1 MKDSKNYKKIDKHK
15 ILYRELISPANK
27 NSSKENQNNHK
38 LTKKQWSL
46 LVNLIKE
53 YELTEEGA
61 RVLLNEVKNGNIIL

>member
-53 YELTEEGA
+53 CELTEEGA
-61 RVLLNEVKNGNIIL
+61 RVLLNEVKKGNIVL

>member
-27 NSSKENQNNHK
+27 NNHK

-53 YELTEEGA
+53 CELTEEGA
-61 RVLLNEVKNGNIIL
+61 RVLLNEVKRGNIVL

>member
-27 NSSKENQNNHK
+27 NSSKANKNNHK

-53 YELTEEGA
+53 CELTEEGA
-61 RVLLNEVKNGNIIL
+61 RVLLNEVKRGNIVL

>member
-1 MKDSKNYKKIDKHK
+1 MKDSKNCKKIDNHK

-27 NSSKENQNNHK
+27 NSSKANKNNLK

-53 YELTEEGA
+53 CELTKEGA
-61 RVLLNEVKNGNIIL
+61 RILMNEVKKGNIVL